1 MAGQVITAD
10 YFNEYGALG
19 PGEAVVLRFQAVID
33 PNLVEGTTITNTAR
47 VYWDDP
53 QQQAEA
59 TVSID
64 VGAMPNAGMLSGEV
78 WHDANHDNTPGD
90 AERGLEGWTVELWL
104 NGQVVRSTT
113 TDVAGYYI
121 FTNVTPNYAAGETY
135 SLEFAAPGAI
145 VDHRAAW

>member
-10 YFNEYGALG
+10 YFNEYGALA
-19 PGEAVVLRFQAVID
+19 PGETVVLRFQAVID
-33 PNLVEGTTITNTAR
+33 PNLVPGTTMTNTAR

-90 AERGLEGWTVELWL
+90 AERGLEGWTVDLWL

-113 TDVAGYYI
+113 DGC
-121 FTNVTPNYAAGETY
+121 GR
-135 SLEFAAPGAI
+135 LL
-145 VDHRAAW
+145 HL